1 LTYELIDSGI
11 YKVYLDLEE
20 LYRRNESFWD
30 LDAQNEYGE
39 GVNGEKIVYLD
50 GEYLIIA
57 TD

>member
-1 LTYELIDSGI
+1 
-11 YKVYLDLEE
+11 LDLEE